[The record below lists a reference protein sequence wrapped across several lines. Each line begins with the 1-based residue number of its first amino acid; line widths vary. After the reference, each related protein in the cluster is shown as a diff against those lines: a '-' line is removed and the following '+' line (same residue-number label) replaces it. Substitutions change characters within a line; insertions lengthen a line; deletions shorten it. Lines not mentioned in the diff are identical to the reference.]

1 MREPQ
6 LPDTT
11 GSMARKMARNR
22 NRNFMA
28 GRSQEKGVAVLP
40 EMKLEF
46 SAAEMS
52 LTFIGRAVGS
62 EL

>member
-1 MREPQ
+1 MRETQ

-28 GRSQEKGVAVLP
+28 GRSQEKEVVVLP
-40 EMKLEF
+40 GMKLEF
-46 SAAEMS
+46 SAAGMS
-52 LTFIGRAVGS
+52 VTFIGRAVGS